1 MRNFRELASS
11 GSEVFRACRIFN
23 PLLLRLSKL
32 AVVFRPIA
40 AHSGY
45 VTAEITDKLRKEGP
59 WGADINVDGWLRLP
73 HVRFSDTHPGRDSQ
87 PPQES
92 LFSDYN
98 TFAIVGSI
106 KS

>member
-1 MRNFRELASS
+1 MPNLQSALAKIV
-11 GSEVFRACRIFN
+11 ETRRRVPAERCA
-23 PLLLRLSKL
+23 LR
-32 AVVFRPIA
+32 V
-40 AHSGY
+40 
-45 VTAEITDKLRKEGP
+45 VTAEITDKLRKEGA